1 MSLHLTSHLLHQVK
15 LPDGSSATG
24 SSTNKKTAKHNAARA
39 MLDQM
44 AGKGEEE
51 EDEDAGDG
59 RFSKAALQQ
68 GIEASLRALREADS
82 DEEGGEEGVT
92 GNFAPLGP
100 ARGQANKEAGGDS
113 GDDPEDEFTPP
124 SVPVPPLPKA
134 AKGTGPLGPRVGSAG
149 IGRGFSY
156 VSVRSHPS
164 DPNLPSVGHYI
175 TVLFSVCHC
184 SCV

>member
-1 MSLHLTSHLLHQVK
+1 MSLHLTSHLFPQVK
-15 LPDGSSATG
+15 LPDGSSASG

-51 EDEDAGDG
+51 EEEDAGDG

-68 GIEASLRALREADS
+68 GIEDSLRALREADS
-82 DEEGGEEGVT
+82 GEEGGEEGAT

-100 ARGQANKEAGGDS
+100 GRGQANKEVGGDS
-113 GDDPEDEFTPP
+113 EDAPEDEFTPP

-134 AKGTGPLGPRVGSAG
+134 VKGTGPLGPRVGSAG
-149 IGRGFSY
+149 I
-156 VSVRSHPS
+156 
-164 DPNLPSVGHYI
+164 
-175 TVLFSVCHC
+175 
-184 SCV
+184 